1 MGSAK
6 RVCFDQVLQASR
18 HFSGLTK
25 PQAMIRARSTSAHRD
40 SGRWQMTLP
49 MRSRCA
55 SEMWSK
61 FSAHVTGIPSSV
73 VRTTSVLRPRIV
85 RVTGATM
92 ISFRR
97 SITSLRV
104 RIRIGRRLSGTR
116 KVYQRISPGFHATVS
131 QPSASQARESSSL
144 ENSDAVDGCAR

>member
-1 MGSAK
+1 M
-6 RVCFDQVLQASR
+6 
-18 HFSGLTK
+18 
-25 PQAMIRARSTSAHRD
+25 ARSEAENRRRFPADFMFQLNKKEAESLTSQFAI
-40 SGRWQMTLP
+40 SKKGRGGRRTLP
-49 MRSRCA
+49 YA
-55 SEMWSK
+55 FTEMWSK

-116 KVYQRISPGFHATVS
+116 KVYQRISPGFHATFS

-144 ENSDAVDGCAR
+144 ENSDAVGGCAR